1 LKDFTAK
8 DIALVAVFSA
18 IWIASQ
24 TYLGPTI
31 GRITGIHGVVQRF
44 LGWLLMLVLARIT
57 GRFGR
62 VTVMAMISSLATRFS
77 RLTQIYSLFV
87 GLGYAVG
94 GLAFDMLYFL
104 PKNQRNIS
112 KKYVIFVSMI
122 SGVIASIPYIFLYL
136 FTLGFYGFLIWF
148 STYVPDMIKSTV
160 LSVAGTLTGL
170 SILPSIETKIR
181 YLYRK

>member
-1 LKDFTAK
+1 LKDFGAK
-8 DIALVAVFSA
+8 DIALIAVFSA

-31 GRITGIHGVVQRF
+31 SLITGIHGVVQRF
-44 LGWLLMLVLARIT
+44 LGWLLMLIIARIT

-62 VTVMAMISSLATRFS
+62 VTIMATISSLATRFS
-77 RLTQIYSLFV
+77 RFTQIYSLFV

-94 GLAFDMLYFL
+94 GLTFDLLYFL
-104 PKNQRNIS
+104 PKNHANVSR
-112 KKYVIFVSMI
+112 KYVVFASTI
-122 SGVIASIPYIFLYL
+122 SGIMASMPYVFLYL

-148 STYVPDMIKSTV
+148 PTYVPDMIKSTV

-170 SILPSIETKIR
+170 SILPSIETKIGN
-181 YLYRK
+181 LYRK